1 MWSDKFRPRLISDM
15 VGNEKARASVLKWA
29 TTWHPGIKPLLL
41 VGPPGIGKTTISQL
55 LAQEF
60 DYDIIGMNASDIR
73 NKAGI
78 RELLDPVMDGNT
90 IMGTPLIF
98 IDEVDG
104 IHGRSNFGGVEELI
118 KILKEP
124 TVRIILAANFNDSD
138 KMKNLNKVVQTITF
152 KPIPPRLLQVYL
164 SHVLKSEGV
173 SLGPGTT
180 IRTITKS
187 RGDIRSL
194 LNIAQTFKTGFSPD
208 MTKSSDS
215 LGIEQG
221 VELFFK
227 AKTLSDAR
235 DILLLIKTDPRTKI
249 SAFYSS
255 VIMTSSLSSEQL
267 KIILGALSE
276 ADVLYGRIMRHQ
288 EWRLLR
294 YLDNILLKMYIPNL
308 SISYSKYNLSW
319 SLLSKLRWRAAS
331 VRKLFAYLAP
341 KFHVSTSVFA
351 TLYMPYIMYN
361 IKNEI
366 IQLDLDEEYAEIIN
380 KELEG

>member
-1 MWSDKFRPRLISDM
+1 MWSDKYRPRVISDM
-15 VGNEKARASVLKWA
+15 VGNEKARADVLKW
-29 TTWHPGIKPLLL
+29 TSTWNPGIKPLLL
-41 VGPPGIGKTTISQL
+41 VGPPGIGKTTISKL

-60 DYDIIGMNASDIR
+60 NFDMIGMNASDIR

-104 IHGRSNFGGVEELI
+104 IHGRSDYGGVEELI

-124 TVRIILAANFNDSD
+124 TVRIILAANFDDSD
-138 KMKNLNKVVQTITF
+138 KMKNIKKVVQTITF

-164 SHVLKSEGV
+164 SFVLKSEGV

-180 IRTITKS
+180 IRTINKS

-208 MTKSSDS
+208 VTKSSDR
-215 LGIEQG
+215 LNIDQG
-221 VELFFK
+221 VTAFFK
-227 AKTLSDAR
+227 AESLSDAR
-235 DILLLIKTDPRTKI
+235 NILSLINADPRTKI

-255 VIMTSSLSSEQL
+255 VIMTTLLTSEQL

-276 ADVLYGRIMRHQ
+276 ADILYGRILKHQ

-308 SISYSKYNLSW
+308 SIAYSKYNLSW

-331 VRKLFAYLAP
+331 MRKLFAHFAP
-341 KFHVSTSVFA
+341 LFHVSSSAFA

-361 IKNEI
+361 IKNNF
-366 IQLDLDEEYAEIIN
+366 IQPDLDEEYARIIN